1 MENVKIVAR
10 LEEQAIA
17 LNTEH
22 KEVLNWQRSHYEN
35 QLAHRDLLI

>member
-17 LNTEH
+17 LKTEH
-22 KEVLNWQRSHYEN
+22 KEVLDW
-35 QLAHRDLLI
+35 